1 MNKLSQTDEGVFIY
15 GIEQIFMHPNYLFNQ
30 INYITKNDIA
40 LLKLNE
46 TVKFNEY
53 LYPIC
58 LPTRQS
64 EDQKVVLTGFGR
76 TGKYEPQSDALLKV
90 TVERF
95 SHSECQKLIPKFKI
109 NPDSQLCFGNQTG
122 APGSCGV
129 RIKI

>member
-1 MNKLSQTDEGVFIY
+1 MSEGSQTDERVLTY
-15 GIEQIFMHPNYLFNQ
+15 GIEEIFMHPNYLSNQ
-30 INYITKNDIA
+30 INYIIKNDIA
-40 LLKLNE
+40 LLKLND

-58 LPTRQS
+58 LPTIQP
-64 EDQKVVLTGFGR
+64 EDQKAVLTGFGR
-76 TGKYEPQSDALLKV
+76 TGKYEPQSNALLKV
-90 TVERF
+90 TAQRF

-129 RIKI
+129 SSSV